1 MGEDHFC
8 ITIFIFTEKATKIKV
23 TLVESLN
30 QTNMLSRVWRTR
42 FVVQDVSAA
51 LQDFSSTP
59 TTDRSFTGSDIALGH
74 VVIYNTFRLSSWSRK
89 WFCSRSEKSWWI
101 KMFLISW
108 QETAATQ
115 SHTQSPTRLYLIS
128 VLGSDPHITD
138 SVWRHDAAAAAT
150 QGSTLTLAWRK

>member
-1 MGEDHFC
+1 M
-8 ITIFIFTEKATKIKV
+8 
-23 TLVESLN
+23 TLVQSLN

-59 TTDRSFTGSDIALGH
+59 TTDRSFTGLDIALGH

-89 WFCSRSEKSWWI
+89 WFCSWSQKSRWI
-101 KMFLISW
+101 KTFLISW

-115 SHTQSPTRLYLIS
+115 SLTQSPTRLFLTS
-128 VLGSDPHITD
+128 VLGSDPHTTD
-138 SVWRHDAAAAAT
+138 SADFRPTSRCCCCCDSGLNINT
-150 QGSTLTLAWRK
+150 QLEKINSVQLSNQVSEK